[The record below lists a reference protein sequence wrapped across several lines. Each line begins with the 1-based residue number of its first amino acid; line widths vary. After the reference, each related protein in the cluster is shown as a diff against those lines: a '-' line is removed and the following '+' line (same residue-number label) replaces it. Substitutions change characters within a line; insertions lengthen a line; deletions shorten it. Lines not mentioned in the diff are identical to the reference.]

1 MGEKDKPDRGLRAPM
16 NIFLWQE
23 IVRMQKIILIV
34 KKMLMDM
41 RDAIEG
47 TIIMSAVLAD
57 SIAFI

>member
-1 MGEKDKPDRGLRAPM
+1 M